1 MFDNCIKILIIL
13 LSLFTNFESVNGFS
27 TKLRS
32 WDDVYGYNAIWNSP
46 GEKEYTLNERTVNN
60 NTSKYIQSKNKQTK
74 LKNQGFADNLM
85 LIDGASKN
93 EGTVLVNRH
102 GKWGTIC
109 DDNWTLKEAN
119 VICRM
124 LGFPHALQATT
135 RDYFFS
141 NSEYDYLMDD
151 VYCKGSESYL
161 DECVYWTE
169 HDCLKR
175 EEAGVI
181 CLNPEPIKWQYNV
194 RNPQIEKLSN
204 TDIKRMK
211 QQIFW
216 SEMETFESTG
226 LFIVKARVPQGRNRR
241 MAIGAICVD
250 QFRGAEAN
258 VACRSINYPFASSY
272 SSVPL
277 KNVKTF
283 TIVYPLVRI
292 GHCFGNE
299 SKLEDCVTF
308 TDPNGVPCSN
318 KSLGIVVN
326 CSTVLADLEPDVK
339 ALESSA
345 YSSMIPLFQAQCALE
360 ENCFPPSVYNLINR
374 NRHLALM
381 HMRRLLRFSSI
392 IHNVG
397 TDVFRP
403 HEPPERWVWHACH
416 MHYHSMKVFSYY
428 KVINAKQQLM
438 AVGHKASFCLEDNAC
453 KNGYKKHFV
462 CSTTLVTRGDQ
473 GISPGCQDNY
483 FHDYDCQWLDIT
495 DLIPGEYTFQLILNP
510 DFLVPEITYEN
521 NAIECRLSIGHTNHH
536 YAALSKCRLVHPYD
550 L

>member
-1 MFDNCIKILIIL
+1 MLDNFIKILIIL
-13 LSLFTNFESVNGFS
+13 LSLFTNFISVNGFS

-32 WDDVYGYNAIWNSP
+32 WDDVYGYDAIWNSP
-46 GEKEYTLNERTVNN
+46 GEKEYTLNERTLNN
-60 NTSKYIQSKNKQTK
+60 NASKYIQSKNKQTK

-119 VICRM
+119 VICRI
-124 LGFPHALQATT
+124 LGFPYALQATT

-141 NSEYDYLMDD
+141 NGEYDYLLDD
-151 VYCKGSESYL
+151 VYCKGTESYL
-161 DECVYWTE
+161 NECVYWTE

-194 RNPQIEKLSN
+194 RNPQIEKLSITN
-204 TDIKRMK
+204 IKRMK

-216 SEMETFESTG
+216 SELETFESSN

-241 MAIGAICVD
+241 MVIGAICVE

-258 VACRSINYPFASSY
+258 VACRSMDYSFASSY

-283 TIVYPLVRI
+283 TIPYPVVRI

-299 SKLEDCVTF
+299 SKLEDCVAF

-318 KSLGIVVN
+318 NSLGIVVN

-428 KVINAKQQLM
+428 KVINAKQQIM

-510 DFLVPEITYEN
+510 DFLVPEITYKN

-536 YAALSKCRLVHPYD
+536 YAALSKCHLVHPYD

>member
-1 MFDNCIKILIIL
+1 
-13 LSLFTNFESVNGFS
+13 
-27 TKLRS
+27 
-32 WDDVYGYNAIWNSP
+32 
-46 GEKEYTLNERTVNN
+46 
-60 NTSKYIQSKNKQTK
+60 
-74 LKNQGFADNLM
+74 
-85 LIDGASKN
+85 
-93 EGTVLVNRH
+93 
-102 GKWGTIC
+102 
-109 DDNWTLKEAN
+109 
-119 VICRM
+119 M
-124 LGFPHALQATT
+124 LGYPHALQATT
-135 RDYFFS
+135 RDYFYS

-151 VYCKGSESYL
+151 IYCQGSESHL
-161 DECVYWTE
+161 NECVYWTE

-194 RNPQIEKLSN
+194 RNPHIEKLSPSEV
-204 TDIKRMK
+204 KRMR

-216 SEMETFESTG
+216 SEMEKLNNHG
-226 LFIVKARVPQGRNRR
+226 LHKIKVRIPKSKNHQSL
-241 MAIGAICVD
+241 IGSVCID
-250 QFRGAEAN
+250 NFRGAEAN
-258 VACRSINYPFASSY
+258 VACRSVNYLFAASY

-277 KNVKTF
+277 SNSELT
-283 TIVYPLVRI
+283 TLYPLVRI

-299 SKLEDCVTF
+299 SRLEDCVSF

-318 KSLGIVVN
+318 KKLGILVN
-326 CSTVLADLEPDVK
+326 CTTALADLEPDVQ
-339 ALESSA
+339 ALQTSA

-374 NRHLALM
+374 NRNLALM

-397 TDVFRP
+397 TQVFRP
-403 HEPPERWVWHACH
+403 HEPPERWIWHACH

-428 KVINAKQQLM
+428 KVINAKHQLM

-453 KNGYKKHFV
+453 KTGYKKHFV

-495 DLIPGEYTFQLILNP
+495 DLSPGEYTFQLILNP
-510 DFLVPEITYEN
+510 DFLVPEITYDN
-521 NAIECRLSIGHTNHH
+521 NAIQCRLSVGHTHHH
-536 YAALSKCRLVHPYD
+536 YAMLSKCRLMHPYD